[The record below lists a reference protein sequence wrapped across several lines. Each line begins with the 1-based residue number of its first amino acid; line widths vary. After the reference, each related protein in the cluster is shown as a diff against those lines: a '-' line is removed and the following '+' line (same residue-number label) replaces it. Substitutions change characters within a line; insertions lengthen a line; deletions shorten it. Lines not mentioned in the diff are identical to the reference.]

1 MQRLPHHEALQ
12 RTISEGTKI
21 VKDELDHFLAG
32 RDKTSYIAALKAAAT
47 SARWKE
53 TKGAI
58 EARKGAVNDATI
70 QNVLENLKAAMLI
83 EKKDGVYAV
92 QDPMLRTVLLT
103 SQIT

>member
-1 MQRLPHHEALQ
+1 VQRLPHHEALQ